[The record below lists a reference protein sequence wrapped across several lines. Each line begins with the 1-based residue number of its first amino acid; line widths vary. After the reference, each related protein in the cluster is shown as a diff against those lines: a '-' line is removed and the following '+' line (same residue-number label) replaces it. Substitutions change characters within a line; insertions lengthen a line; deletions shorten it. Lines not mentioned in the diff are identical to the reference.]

1 MRIQNVQQ
9 GGIRDT
15 LNASRNIEVRK
26 CDLLS
31 NLQFFFNMSKVL
43 SHERSKMKPP

>member
-15 LNASRNIEVRK
+15 LNALRNIEIQK
-26 CDLLS
+26 CGLLS
-31 NLQFFFNMSKVL
+31 NLHFYMSKAL